1 MGFHQRQLISQEQPN
16 HRFGECGGRGA
27 RGEHGGGGGGK
38 SKTGSSTV
46 VVDHCVKKRCSH
58 LVLHLKDVDLALFFF
73 LPARLPACIQL

>member
-1 MGFHQRQLISQEQPN
+1 M
-16 HRFGECGGRGA
+16 
-27 RGEHGGGGGGK
+27 GGGGGSK
-38 SKTGSSTV
+38 SNTVSSTV